1 MAGSAPSGIQPQQPM
16 SGLSQSLGRVG
27 QGVGSLGQGL
37 QNAASGGKGGGTQQ
51 QVQPQVT
58 QPQAPNI
65 FQSAASGINDA
76 MAGAR
81 EGMAYQPMSVNYT
94 PYSAAQAGSQ
104 GYGAAQAGSQGY
116 NAAQTNVNP
125 NLQAQNVQAGQI
137 GSTNLDQYMNPYTSQ
152 VIDTT
157 MADIERQRQMAAN
170 QTAAQAT
177 AAGAFGGSREGVMQA
192 ETNKNYAQQAAQ
204 MAAQLRQADFM
215 NAQQMA
221 GQDIATRMQAGL
233 ANQQAGLQAGTT
245 NAQMA
250 MQQALANQ
258 SALNQ
263 AGQFGAL
270 AANQA
275 ALANQAAMN
284 QAGQFGASAANQAAL
299 ANQAAMNQAGQYN
312 AGQSLQAQ
320 LANQNA
326 GLSGAAQRLSATG
339 QLGNLANIG
348 FGMGQQTQA
357 GMTQAGNQ
365 LQATQ
370 QALIDAANAQY
381 GQYMGYPATSLPFLA
396 QALGAAP
403 SQATQTNSRKLGL
416 FDYLTLGATAF
427 GGK

>member
-1 MAGSAPSGIQPQQPM
+1 MAGSASSGVQPQQPM

-37 QNAASGGKGGGTQQ
+37 QNAASGGKGGGAQQ
-51 QVQPQVT
+51 QVQPQVQPQAA

-104 GYGAAQAGSQGY
+104 GYNAAQA
-116 NAAQTNVNP
+116 NVNP

-137 GSTNLDQYMNPYTSQ
+137 ASTNLGQYMNPYTSQ

-204 MAAQLRQADFM
+204 IAAQLRQADFM

-263 AGQFGAL
+263 AGQFGA
-270 AANQA
+270 
-275 ALANQAAMN
+275 
-284 QAGQFGASAANQAAL
+284 SAANQAAL

-320 LANQNA
+320 LANQSA
-326 GLSGAAQRLSATG
+326 GLSGAAQRMSATG

-403 SQATQTNSRKLGL
+403 SQATQTNSRNLGL

-427 GGK
+427 GG